1 MNKSL
6 NGFRLGLG
14 IFSASVGMAAG
25 HLMNIFLIN
34 NV

>member
-6 NGFRLGLG
+6 NGLGLSV
-14 IFSASVGMAAG
+14 FSASVGMAAG
-25 HLMNIFLIN
+25 HLMNIFFIN